1 MSAFSTT
8 RANEAF
14 KTAFTR
20 PVKAL
25 LQREILH
32 PGRAYAEIGS
42 LWVQAEQAL
51 SRLPENERHVP
62 AADAT
67 LKSEKVTYTVPSF
80 GEWVALLPAPT
91 MESLSAVTLL
101 LSAESGL
108 ELSGSTRC

>member
-1 MSAFSTT
+1 MSSFSTT

-14 KTAFTR
+14 ETAFTR

-25 LQREILH
+25 LQREI
-32 PGRAYAEIGS
+32 PDSGRAYAEIGS

-67 LKSEKVTYTVPSF
+67 LKSDVQDAVAHRF
-80 GEWVALLPAPT
+80 VALVDELKP
-91 MESLSAVTLL
+91 LSTILY
-101 LSAESGL
+101 
-108 ELSGSTRC
+108 ST